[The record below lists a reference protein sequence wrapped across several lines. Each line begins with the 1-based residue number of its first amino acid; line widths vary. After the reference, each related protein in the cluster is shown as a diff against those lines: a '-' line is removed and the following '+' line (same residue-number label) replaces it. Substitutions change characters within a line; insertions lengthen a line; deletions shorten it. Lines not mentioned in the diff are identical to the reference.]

1 MRKADLVCRVTK
13 AKSWKFSNF
22 ALFSGLFNR
31 MIQIRLFI
39 KQCINFH
46 SVKLYS
52 VSKKNYSNF
61 YLLWKR
67 TEWQKNLENDN
78 NVTKAPPK
86 DQKNDSK
93 NLFLML
99 VKLSG
104 NISLFFIQCFDD
116 LQNLMYDSLI
126 WQCLK

>member
-1 MRKADLVCRVTK
+1 MRKIDILCQVTK

-22 ALFSGLFNR
+22 ALFPAIFNR
-31 MIQIRLFI
+31 MTQIRLFI
-39 KQCINFH
+39 KQCISFH

-52 VSKKNYSNF
+52 ASKKNYSNF

-78 NVTKAPPK
+78 KYTKAPPK
-86 DQKNDSK
+86 DQRNNSN
-93 NLFLML
+93 NLLLML

-104 NISLFFIQCFDD
+104 NINMFSCNF
-116 LQNLMYDSLI
+116 LMTYKILCI
-126 WQCLK
+126 IL